1 MGQTEL
7 VSKPEPVIDTDIHL
21 VTANSYHWE
30 RKKQPRQLKPRNQ
43 QEEQHP
49 QSLPVSVRSPND
61 EFGVGLRQGEEEESS
76 SDYDTPKSSSEYD
89 LPDILNQVVSTVSE
103 IWEMPSEIN
112 WNIMVHPNFTGKAE
126 AFILMFEDLNNS
138 YVLVKGEE
146 YIILP
151 VLSNEEGTIGESF
164 ISALMECN
172 KIYKLTKSH
181 KKTKLIRRT
190 CHDVEEIWNAVQS
203 SESGQ
208 QVSENMEVL
217 LDTLEGLKVA
227 KGQYLLGKRPV
238 VADYFVL
245 ALILLLR
252 DIYGDQLK
260 KTLETKIVL
269 RKWVN
274 LITHRS
280 NIMSYLQRERKLPII
295 DWKWN

>member
-1 MGQTEL
+1 MGQTEI

-21 VTANSYHWE
+21 VTANSYRWE

-43 QEEQHP
+43 QEEHP
-49 QSLPVSVRSPND
+49 PHSLPMSVMPPNHD
-61 EFGVGLRQGEEEESS
+61 HEFGGVVGFRQGGGGGGGGGGGEEEESS

-126 AFILMFEDLNNS
+126 ALILMFEDLNNS

-260 KTLETKIVL
+260 KDI
-269 RKWVN
+269 RN
-274 LITHRS
+274 
-280 NIMSYLQRERKLPII
+280 
-295 DWKWN
+295 